1 MQDVLETLQELFLEL
16 HLIAYADSI
25 YLQGSGE
32 QVFTAYKELAAC
44 ATLDINRGDLLG
56 VSVTR
61 MVQLDVTFVHT
72 TGMARRTQGRTRR
85 HSRVSRSAKRPR
97 ENTMRRWAH
106 RGIRTQR
113 WHMRLM
119 AVWETKQ
126 QNRSGCKRMRHAALL
141 PYRDWRLLGT
151 SKPNLVLLQSR
162 AIPLCSMHLPV
173 GPKDGQGVSKR
184 SDMPTCR
191 SRIDH
196 VSH

>member
-1 MQDVLETLQELFLEL
+1 MSVSKQPKNCHLQMQGHTPLPWIRQQGRPPRSVSDKKGGAGHHFLFTQ
-16 HLIAYADSI
+16 
-25 YLQGSGE
+25 QGWQGG
-32 QVFTAYKELAAC
+32 L
-44 ATLDINRGDLLG
+44 R
-56 VSVTR
+56 
-61 MVQLDVTFVHT
+61 
-72 TGMARRTQGRTRR
+72 GRTRR
-85 HSRVSRSAKRPR
+85 QARVSMSVKRQR

-126 QNRSGCKRMRHAALL
+126 QNRSGCKRMRHAAVL
-141 PYRDWRLLGT
+141 PSRDWRLLGT

-173 GPKDGQGVSKR
+173 GTKDGQGVSKR